1 MQRRQV
7 SDLPQRREERVRGE
21 QDWSWWD
28 ELGWEL
34 RLRKA
39 EGGTES
45 RIMWVQTPAKR
56 QSSEV
61 QVIWK
66 MRHTKKC
73 GKSEVSEVRGCRG
86 A

>member
-7 SDLPQRREERVRGE
+7 SDPPQRRGERIRGE

-45 RIMWVQTPAKR
+45 RIVYADICLER
-56 QSSEV
+56 QIEFGEGSRSY
-61 QVIWK
+61 
-66 MRHTKKC
+66 
-73 GKSEVSEVRGCRG
+73 GK
-86 A
+86 